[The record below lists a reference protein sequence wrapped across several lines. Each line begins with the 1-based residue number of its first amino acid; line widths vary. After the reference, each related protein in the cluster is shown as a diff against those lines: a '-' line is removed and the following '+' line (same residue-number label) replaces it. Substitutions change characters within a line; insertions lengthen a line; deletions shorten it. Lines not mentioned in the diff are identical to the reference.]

1 MINVGVLEPSK
12 PETELIT
19 RRTLLIIVSRG
30 RKQPSLL
37 CSHWAQKS
45 KNICKTCWV
54 MRWSMC
60 SRQFAGET
68 GNAIPLVR
76 EMTKMQHSLQ
86 PAICPLDCWLAKGV
100 QGQSGCL
107 AEYQCQS
114 GLSDSPILSLTEV
127 CGGMYVP
134 DHGSE
139 TRGTKKSQLSVIGVT
154 HKSGCLTLLKM
165 NKSYWWC
172 GNVN

>member
-1 MINVGVLEPSK
+1 MINVGVPEPSQ

-19 RRTLLIIVSRG
+19 CRTLLIIVSRG
-30 RKQPSLL
+30 RKQPCLL
-37 CSHWAQKS
+37 CSQWAQNS

-60 SRQFAGET
+60 SRQFG
-68 GNAIPLVR
+68 GGG
-76 EMTKMQHSLQ
+76 EMTKMQQSCQ

-107 AEYQCQS
+107 VEYQCQS

-134 DHGSE
+134 YHGSE
-139 TRGTKKSQLSVIGVT
+139 TQGTKKGQLSVIGVR

-165 NKSYWWC
+165 N
-172 GNVN
+172 